1 MATKQNHYD
10 SEDDSDSDL
19 EDHFFGGTSAS
30 LGTKDGFEKK
40 PTKVKVFGDSDG
52 SGSDFGNN

>member
-19 EDHFFGGTSAS
+19 EDHFFGGNSA
-30 LGTKDGFEKK
+30 KDGFEKK
-40 PTKVKVFGDSDG
+40 ETKVKVFDDSD
-52 SGSDFGNN
+52 GSDFGNN